1 MTDTR
6 TASAGRTAST
16 PPGGRTGSSRPARR
30 TGKAPAGSWPVRER
44 SLVKPVL
51 GIPPL
56 AAVGLAVGLTAVG
69 VVADLLRLGTVGAI
83 FEVGYFL
90 GCVLAVAWV
99 RRRSIFV
106 PAVQPPL
113 MLAVVIPVIAVLV
126 GAPTPEAGA
135 TEHLLMAGAPL
146 INAFPAMAVTTLV
159 VLLVAG
165 FRLVRQRTGPDDAV
179 GQLRRRLS
187 GSRSENAAPDG
198 DTGRERP
205 SGRTTTRPDRA
216 RPTAADTAT
225 SAADRASARGRG
237 RRTSA
242 PETGARATG
251 ARTSGASVRAA
262 SGRPAPRSGTS
273 RSTTGSTRADEPSRP
288 RRPRRG

>member
-16 PPGGRTGSSRPARR
+16 PPGGRTGSSQPARR

-56 AAVGLAVGLTAVG
+56 AAVGIAVGLTAVG

-99 RRRSIFV
+99 RRRSIFA

-113 MLAVVIPVIAVLV
+113 MLAVVIPVIAVLI

-187 GSRSENAAPDG
+187 GGRSEDSAPRG

-205 SGRTTTRPDRA
+205 SGRTSTRPDRA
-216 RPTAADTAT
+216 RPTATDTPT

-242 PETGARATG
+242 PETDAR

-262 SGRPAPRSGTS
+262 SGRPAPRTGTS

-288 RRPRRG
+288 RRPRRS